1 MDWTSFFYSKKHVF
15 NHEKKRYLEL
25 PVKHGKKRYIAR
37 KRGVFMNIHKH
48 LRNFFLVS
56 TALFWANCS
65 SDSDVSSPA
74 TTAEGQSSSQDSID
88 SSSSVE
94 SSSETSAE
102 QSSSSEKQRKYTL
115 INKSEFIPD
124 SCEPN
129 QYGITPGDEYYIE
142 YFANSIGQSRIE
154 EILSDS
160 SAFAD
165 SAAQETKVCLKSVLD
180 TISHFA
186 PLYGTSPY
194 AVLDVKCSDGSTY
207 FSQLVKNYAKQQKIT
222 EEEAFQVSEQYDR
235 DVKDRLQKIKQQID
249 SCLQTETEPFEYH
262 CTSNIADDS
271 KEECAIEKK
280 PSKKVL
286 LGIFSCHGNIA
297 KNNSGKDVEMI
308 ECDNGEKWE
317 MPLNHSIS
325 SSSQGSTESS
335 SSEEQRKCKPIN
347 SDDGSEILSD
357 SCESVLCYNDTAKNE
372 AGTSFDIIE
381 CDDGKKYLR
390 EPIVGV
396 SENRLPLPEG
406 VGETAPQPTSSYAA
420 NCTPSSVC
428 IDKVVLDEFGNPRN
442 EGGCVPTT
450 ECPSKPEQ

>member
-1 MDWTSFFYSKKHVF
+1 
-15 NHEKKRYLEL
+15 
-25 PVKHGKKRYIAR
+25 
-37 KRGVFMNIHKH
+37 MNIHKH
-48 LRNFFLVS
+48 LRNLFLIS
-56 TALFWANCS
+56 TALLWANCS
-65 SDSDVSSPA
+65 NDSDVSSPMND
-74 TTAEGQSSSQDSID
+74 TEGSSISSSSQDSID

-94 SSSETSAE
+94 SSSETSAK
-102 QSSSSEKQRKYTL
+102 SSSSGKQRKYTL

-129 QYGITPGDEYYIE
+129 RYGITPGEEYSIKH
-142 YFANSIGQSRIE
+142 FASKNGKSRIE
-154 EILSDS
+154 ELLSDS
-160 SAFAD
+160 SAFTD
-165 SAAQETKVCLKSVLD
+165 SANQESKECLESVLD
-180 TISHFA
+180 TIKTKIY
-186 PLYGTSPY
+186 LYGTSSQ

-207 FSQLVKNYAKQQKIT
+207 FSQIVKNYAKQHKIA
-222 EEEAFQVSEQYDR
+222 EEEAFQVSEQYD
-235 DVKDRLQKIKQQID
+235 KDAKEMEQQIKQQID
-249 SCLQTETEPFEYH
+249 QCLQTETEPFDKL

-372 AGTSFDIIE
+372 EGTSFDIIE

-390 EPIVGV
+390 EPIVNV
-396 SENRLPLPEG
+396 SESRLPLPEG
-406 VGETAPQPTSSYAA
+406 VERTAPQPTSSYAA

-428 IDKVVLDEFGNPRN
+428 IDNVVLDEFGNPRN
-442 EGGCVPTT
+442 NGGCVPTT
-450 ECPSKPEQ
+450 ECPSRPEQ